1 MEGLLHGWY
10 NGRLDAWGGTMEGL
24 MHGWYN
30 GRFNAWVEQR
40 FDAWGG
46 TKPLVPGAKQ
56 KADHDECNEY
66 GELHGKMM
74 EELG

>member
-1 MEGLLHGWY
+1 M
-10 NGRLDAWGGTMEGL
+10 
-24 MHGWYN
+24 
-30 GRFNAWVEQR
+30 
-40 FDAWGG
+40 GG

-74 EELG
+74 EELGR